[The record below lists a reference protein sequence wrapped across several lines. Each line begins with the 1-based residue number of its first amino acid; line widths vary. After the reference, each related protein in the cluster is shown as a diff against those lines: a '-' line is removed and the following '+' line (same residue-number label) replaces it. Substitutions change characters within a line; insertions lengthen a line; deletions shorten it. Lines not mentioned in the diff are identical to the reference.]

1 MPTENWFFFSSKGL
15 QVKDA
20 SKMQRKTV
28 IKIAEKAV
36 KRYDLNPGELFFK
49 IIFFPNSYAYG

>member
-1 MPTENWFFFSSKGL
+1 M
-15 QVKDA
+15 KDA

-36 KRYDLNPGELFFK
+36 KRYDLNPGELFSK
-49 IIFFPNSYAYG
+49 TIFFPKI